1 MIEIYSNVIR
11 GEDVYI
17 KRYLDENNKLIYEK
31 KIKITKVTMENNKY
45 ILLYDSNMNVIRDVH
60 RYLNVDDKVK
70 NYSINTRNAICTG
83 LKVLYSFLEIFDYD
97 IRKLGKK
104 EMSMLKQFILGVGE
118 KGVNYS
124 FKGLPNRSKITF
136 NKYMS
141 YYRGY
146 FKFLDIDN
154 KIINDREVKYTEK
167 AGNGLLGHL
176 GKNQY
181 EKYTINEDIPKKSKT
196 VPKYIKRNEF
206 EKIIELIKLKYSYR
220 EEIIVRLMYENGMRI
235 GEVLGL
241 TLEDIDYDSKKLYLR
256 DRITDD
262 EYQHAKGCYTPK
274 SRSEYKSKEYNTLD
288 YGYEIVKPSK
298 SVIRKLEKYID
309 NEHGDMSDK
318 KRVNYFNGAKADEV
332 EDDDYLEQGN
342 FYVFLNKNGSKL
354 NISGWNKILRG
365 IYKEVGIKV
374 DKDKRENNLNHRF
387 RHGFAMRRI
396 KEDKVDIY
404 QLAQDL
410 RHKGLSSLMCYFN
423 PEEEDIYRVNESIAE
438 DVVENVLGDLD
449 IELGDDMYG

>member
-1 MIEIYSNVIR
+1 MIEIYCNVIK
-11 GEDVYI
+11 GEEVYI
-17 KRYLDENNKLIYEK
+17 KRYLDEDNKLMYEK
-31 KIKITKVTMENNKY
+31 KIKITKVPMENNKY
-45 ILLYDSNMNVIRDVH
+45 ILLYDSNMKVIRDVH

-83 LKVLYSFLEIFDYD
+83 LKVLYAFLEIFDYD

-104 EMSMLKQFILGVGE
+104 EISMLKQFILGMGE

-124 FKGLPNRSKITF
+124 FVGLPRKSKITF

-146 FKFLDIDN
+146 FSFLDIDN
-154 KIINDREVKYTEK
+154 KIINAKEVKYTEK

-181 EKYTINEDIPKKSKT
+181 EKYTINEDIPKKTKT
-196 VPKYIKRNEF
+196 VPKYIKKNEF
-206 EKIIELIKLKYSYR
+206 EKIIEIIKLKYSAR
-220 EEIIVRLMYENGMRI
+220 EEIMVRLMYENGMRI

-241 TLEDIDYDSKKLYLR
+241 TLEDIDYDNRKLYLR

-262 EYQHAKGCYTPK
+262 SYQHAKGCYTPK
-274 SRSEYKSKEYNTLD
+274 SRSEYQSEEYNTLD
-288 YGYEIVKPSK
+288 FGYQIVKPSK

-309 NEHGDMSDK
+309 DVHGDMSDK
-318 KRVNYFNGAKADEV
+318 KRANYLSGAKADEV
-332 EDDDYLEQGN
+332 EGEGDLEQGN

-354 NISGWNKILRG
+354 NISGWNKVLRN
-365 IYKEVGIKV
+365 IYKEVGIKL
-374 DKDKRENNLNHRF
+374 DNKKKSNNLSHRF

-396 KEDKVDIY
+396 KEDGVDIY

-410 RHKGLSSLMCYFN
+410 RHNGLSSLMCYFN
-423 PEEEDIYRVNESIAE
+423 PEEEDIYSVNESIA
-438 DVVENVLGDLD
+438 DDIVENVIGDLD
-449 IELGDDMYG
+449 IDLGDDIYD